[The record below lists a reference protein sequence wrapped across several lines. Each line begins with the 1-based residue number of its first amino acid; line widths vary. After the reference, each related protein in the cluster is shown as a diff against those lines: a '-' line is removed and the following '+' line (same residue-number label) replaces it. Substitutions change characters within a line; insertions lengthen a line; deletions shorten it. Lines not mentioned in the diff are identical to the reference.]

1 MIPILF
7 SPSTT
12 DFSNFGLGHL
22 SDAISPKVVEER
34 NGEFTLEMQYP
45 LDGEHFSD
53 IAMRSIILAKPSP
66 AQDPQPF
73 RVFRISKPINGIV
86 TINARHVRYDLEG
99 VPVTPF
105 TANGIANALAAIKSH
120 AMFEHPFTFSTNKTT
135 TSTMT
140 LSAPASTLS
149 LLGGTH
155 GSLLDIYGGEYK
167 YNLWNINLM
176 SSRGT
181 DNHVVIRYGVDLTD
195 FQQEEN
201 CANVYTGVMCFWK
214 EMSGN
219 TIVTGDVQS
228 SGTFDYQRILVV
240 DKSMDY
246 ESAPTVAQLNQAAA
260 DYINANK
267 VGVPKVAINLSFAN
281 LEQTAEYA
289 NIRQS
294 IELCD
299 QITVEFP
306 KIGVSAMSRII
317 RTSYDVIN
325 EKYISVEIGD
335 SRTSLA
341 DSFVAVQTKAESA
354 PTSAEMQQAINVTT
368 AAITGANG
376 GAVRLLDTNGDDLP
390 DTLYIADNPSPLLA
404 SKVWRFNY
412 EGWGASQNGYSGPF
426 TMGATFQQGFL
437 AEFITAGTLNA
448 DRIGAN
454 SITVSKLTGKI
465 NGGLSN
471 SWEIDLTNG
480 TMTIGNL
487 SANNITAGTLNVD
500 RIASNSVGIGKLTGS
515 ITNNNWTIDLTNGT
529 LTIGNISANNINTG
543 TLSADRIGA
552 NTITIDKLTSTAQ
565 GSIVSGVSTKT
576 EYYLSTSN
584 SSATG
589 GSWST
594 SIPTWST
601 GKYLWTRDVTTKT
614 FADGTSSTTY
624 SPSASGIYDKNLTT
638 ALSTSA
644 SGSSAANSANA
655 KEQLVYI
662 SKASGTTSVTAPT
675 SWVSNTT
682 GNQNTWT
689 IKRPTYNSS
698 YPVLFIATQR
708 QTVGGTVTC
717 TTPMRDDTT
726 TVIDGGHITT
736 GTIDANVVTVSNLN
750 ASNISSGTLNA
761 NRIGAN
767 SIAVSKLT
775 GSISANGWMIDLDAG
790 TFTIGNISASK
801 INTGTLSAS
810 RIGANSIA
818 VSKLTGSIT
827 NGTGSN
833 QWKIDL
839 DNGTFTIGTISAS
852 KITSGTIDASEITV
866 RNLNADNITT
876 GTLNGEFIETN
887 SVSGSKI
894 KDNTLGGA
902 KLTDYAITESKIDDL
917 AISNSKI
924 KNSTISG
931 GKIQDLTITGS
942 NIADTTLPGDKLENY
957 TLTDTQ
963 VASGGLSTW
972 STNDYID
979 TGVGGGYFADDVFHD
994 RDTAPYCHASNME
1007 CDRLL
1012 ETRFLSVNGTEA
1024 AWTTQT
1030 IVTWVGQEQQ
1040 WAYAQTDQGSGM
1052 YKAFLLYQ
1060 GTNVLSSSDTLYYL
1074 G

>member
-22 SDAISPKVVEER
+22 SDSISPKVVEER

-140 LSAPASTLS
+140 VSAPTSTLS

-181 DNHVVIRYGVDLTD
+181 DNGVVIRYGVDLTD

-281 LEQTAEYA
+281 LEQTEEYA

-500 RIASNSVGIGKLTGS
+500 RIASNSVGIGKLSGS
-515 ITNNNWTIDLTNGT
+515 ISNNNWKIDLTNGT
-529 LTIGNISANNINTG
+529 LTIGNISANNINAG
-543 TLSADRIGA
+543 TLSVDRI
-552 NTITIDKLTSTAQ
+552 
-565 GSIVSGVSTKT
+565 
-576 EYYLSTSN
+576 
-584 SSATG
+584 
-589 GSWST
+589 
-594 SIPTWST
+594 
-601 GKYLWTRDVTTKT
+601 
-614 FADGTSSTTY
+614 
-624 SPSASGIYDKNLTT
+624 
-638 ALSTSA
+638 
-644 SGSSAANSANA
+644 AANS
-655 KEQLVYI
+655 
-662 SKASGTTSVTAPT
+662 
-675 SWVSNTT
+675 
-682 GNQNTWT
+682 
-689 IKRPTYNSS
+689 
-698 YPVLFIATQR
+698 
-708 QTVGGTVTC
+708 VGVG
-717 TTPMRDDTT
+717 
-726 TVIDGGHITT
+726 
-736 GTIDANVVTVSNLN
+736 
-750 ASNISSGTLNA
+750 
-761 NRIGAN
+761 
-767 SIAVSKLT
+767 
-775 GSISANGWMIDLDAG
+775 
-790 TFTIGNISASK
+790 
-801 INTGTLSAS
+801 
-810 RIGANSIA
+810 
-818 VSKLTGSIT
+818 KLTGSIT
-827 NGTGSN
+827 NG

-839 DNGTFTIGTISAS
+839 QNGTFSIGKISADN
-852 KITSGTIDASEITV
+852 ITAGTIDASVITV
-866 RNLNADNITT
+866 NNLNASNITV
-876 GTLNGEFIETN
+876 GTLNGSRITDLTITN
-887 SVSGSKI
+887 SKIQTGTLQGSKLADFAITESKLDSKSVSGSKI
-894 KDNTLGGA
+894 K
-902 KLTDYAITESKIDDL
+902 
-917 AISNSKI
+917 
-924 KNSTISG
+924 
-931 GKIQDLTITGS
+931 DLTITGS
-942 NIADTTLPGDKLENY
+942 NIADTTLPGDKLQNY

-1024 AWTTQT
+1024 SWTTQT
-1030 IVTWVGQEQQ
+1030 IVTWVGQEQN

-1060 GTNVLSSSDTLYYL
+1060 GTNVLSSSDTLFYL